1 MSIAVLVPCLN
12 EEKTIAGVVESFR
25 NALPDARCYV
35 YDNASTDRT
44 ADEARAAGAIVRSE
58 PVKGQGSVIRRMF
71 ADVEADVYVMVDGDG
86 TYEAAAAPAMVER
99 LVAGNLDM
107 VLGARVPVEG
117 ENPHRRWHKFGNA
130 FLNRLINALFG
141 GKFTD
146 CYSGYRVMSRRLVK
160 SFPTMSQRFEPD
172 LQMAAHCAY
181 LHLSYEERPTRFVE
195 RPAGSESKLRTFRD
209 GAIALFAIWLML
221 QEARPLPLFSLM
233 SLALGLIALVAG
245 FPIIATER
253 SLASLLPE
261 AALCGGLGIAAT
273 GCFFTGLIL
282 DGVSRGR
289 RESKRL
295 AYLRHPSVQEAL
307 RSDEGRP

>member
-1 MSIAVLVPCLN
+1 MLVPCLN
-12 EEKTIAGVVESFR
+12 EEKTTAGVVESFR
-25 NALPDARCYV
+25 HALPDARCYV

-44 ADEARAAGAIVRSE
+44 ADYRAAGAIVRSE

-130 FLNRLINALFG
+130 LLNRLINALFG

-181 LHLSYEERPTRFVE
+181 LHLPYEERPTRFVE
-195 RPAGSESKLRTFRD
+195 RPAGSESKLRTFQD

-221 QEARPLPLFSLM
+221 TETRPLPLFSLM
-233 SLALGLIALVAG
+233 GLTLGLIALVVG
-245 FPIIATER
+245 FPLCAAEK

-261 AALCGGLGIAAT
+261 AALCGGLGGAAV
-273 GCFFTGLIL
+273 GSFFTGFIL
-282 DGVSRGR
+282 DSVNRGR

-307 RSDEGRP
+307 RSGEGRS